1 MIKRT
6 NVITILAVT
15 TAITLGACS
24 KQLSV
29 VPQNAVVNVNAIT
42 GQSSAEVVLNGAYF
56 RFANG
61 NASNFTDWT
70 ANEIPGSLYAGFIGD
85 GYSTVN
91 PEESNNYKNSS
102 IFSQP
107 IWDNSY
113 KLIEA
118 SNDVISGVTNLS
130 ADAFTGNRR
139 NEILGEA
146 RFLRAYGTFRVLSY
160 FGQWWDIS
168 SQLGIVIRDQPSA
181 VSNIAKARS
190 NVSTCYNFITGDLDF
205 AIANAPATNPHYYAT
220 KWAAMALK
228 MRVLM
233 SHGTPEDYTQVIAL
247 ANAIRQSGFYTLE
260 DNLKDIFNVKGL
272 SSSEVILGIQ
282 PFAGQE
288 KYYLALSRSY
298 YPGTS
303 NLWIAKQTL
312 KDLLSNDPRGK
323 WMLNNED
330 SHSVIIPNTYHFQKY
345 IAYGALPTQLSE
357 TAYAFRLSEVYLLES
372 EAIIRSGGS
381 FDQAKTLLKTVM
393 SKAGV
398 TDFSAVDN
406 ATSSQSMLLQNYYEI
421 VRNLVGEDGADWM
434 ALLRFPLATVTQLK
448 PTITSNQ
455 QYILPIPLTEFQAN
469 PAIGAQNP
477 GY

>member
-1 MIKRT
+1 MIKGRN
-6 NVITILAVT
+6 NVTILAVT
-15 TAITLGACS
+15 TAIMLGACS
-24 KQLSV
+24 KQLNV

-61 NASNFTDWT
+61 NASNFTDWS
-70 ANEIPGSLYAGFIGD
+70 ANEIPGALYAGYIGD

-91 PEESNNYKNSS
+91 PNESNNYKDNS

-130 ADAFTGNRR
+130 ADAFTGSRR

-146 RFLRAYGTFRVLSY
+146 RFLRAYGSFRVLSY
-160 FGQWWDIS
+160 FGQWWDVS
-168 SQLGIVIRDQPSA
+168 SKFGIVIRDQPSA

-190 NVSTCYNFITGDLDF
+190 TVSASYDFIIADLDF

-233 SHGTPEDYTQVIAL
+233 SHGATEDYTQVIAL
-247 ANAIRQSGFYTLE
+247 AEAIRQSGFYSLE
-260 DNLKDIFNVKGL
+260 NNLKDIFYLKGL
-272 SSSEVILGIQ
+272 SSSEVILGVQ
-282 PFAGQE
+282 PFTGQE

-303 NLWIAKQTL
+303 DLWVAKQPL
-312 KDLLSNDPRGK
+312 KDLLANDPRGQ
-323 WMLNNED
+323 WMLNKETAY
-330 SHSVIIPNTYHFQKY
+330 SVIVPNTYHFQKY
-345 IAYGALPTQLSE
+345 IAYGAIPTQLSE

-381 FDQAKTLLKTVM
+381 LEQAKTLLKTVM

-398 TDFSAVDN
+398 TDFSAVDD
-406 ATSSQSMLLQNYYEI
+406 ATTTQNMLLQNYYEI
-421 VRNLVGEDGADWM
+421 VRNLVGEDGAEWM
-434 ALLRFPLATVTQLK
+434 ALLRFPLATVTQLR
-448 PTITSNQ
+448 PTVTSTQ
-455 QYILPIPLTEFQAN
+455 QYIIPIPLSEFQAN
-469 PAIGAQNP
+469 PVIGAQNP